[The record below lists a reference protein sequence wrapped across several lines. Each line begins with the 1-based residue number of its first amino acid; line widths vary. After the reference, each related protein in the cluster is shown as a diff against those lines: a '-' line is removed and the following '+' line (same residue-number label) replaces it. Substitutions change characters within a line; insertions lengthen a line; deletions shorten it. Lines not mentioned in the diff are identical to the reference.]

1 MVSRIDQ
8 VIKIELEKIMRD
20 NQSLINENLS
30 TTADK
35 GGEEIQ
41 SALDNLINSF
51 AELSPENQKIFFQSW
66 LASELPLDPELIVPL
81 IEFISENPDSNIQRL
96 LIESAAFLNR
106 NNLPV
111 RKFFL
116 EALGYKNQPPENFN
130 INNLSDL
137 IEFFREGNISKLLAE
152 SDNLSSATGIAL
164 LNQVSNLNEK
174 QQLLLYIEMPLF
186 INSQR
191 ETADRLYLRITKDT
205 QDYEEDKNKGY
216 QVSFIIDLSESS
228 TVKADIKILNRRINA
243 SFLTTNNKLKEAIEA
258 NMNLL
263 KENIS
268 KLNYSLA
275 SVDAK
280 TIEEIDNLKLREEII
295 TENIDLKNDS
305 SFKEI
310 IERFQHIDIKA

>member
-116 EALGYKNQPPENFN
+116 EALGYENQPPENFN

-263 KENIS
+263 RENIS

>member
-41 SALDNLINSF
+41 SAVDNLINSF

-116 EALGYKNQPPENFN
+116 EALGYENQPPENFN

-137 IEFFREGNISKLLAE
+137 IEIFSEGNISKLLAR

-216 QVSFIIDLSESS
+216 QLSFIIDLSESS

-258 NMNLL
+258 NMNHLR
-263 KENIS
+263 ENIS

-310 IERFQHIDIKA
+310 IKRFQHIDIKA